1 MRLFPPGG
9 KSRQMTAAV
18 PQSYFRWQNHFLE
31 SKRSNRIHR
40 CGMRPGIAK
49 GPARPLPPSS
59 ATGHNCKNP
68 FMLLA
73 FTPSAKT
80 DRPPSA
86 GERRNESTTCAP
98 ALRLHRKTAYAS
110 REREPA
116 KEG

>member
-1 MRLFPPGG
+1 MRLFPPRG
-9 KSRQMTAAV
+9 KSRQVPAVVSQSLLPAAKA
-18 PQSYFRWQNHFLE
+18 F
-31 SKRSNRIHR
+31 
-40 CGMRPGIAK
+40 PGIKA
-49 GPARPLPPSS
+49 A
-59 ATGHNCKNP
+59 GHNCKNP

-80 DRPPSA
+80 ARPPSA

-98 ALRLHRKTAYAS
+98 APRLHRKTAYAS